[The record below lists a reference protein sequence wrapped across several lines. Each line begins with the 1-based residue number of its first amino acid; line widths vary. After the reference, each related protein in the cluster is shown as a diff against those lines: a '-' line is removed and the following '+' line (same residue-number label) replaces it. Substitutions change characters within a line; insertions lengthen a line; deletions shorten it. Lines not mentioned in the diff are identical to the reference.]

1 MNRKEKLETLHELA
15 AIALTIDELRDRR
28 HKADINAPV
37 EEPYVKVQL
46 LYGEI
51 NVVLSRDR
59 DDSTHIYSTDPAEK
73 TIDGSIDDA
82 VKVMTAM
89 LGELSEYADD

>member
-28 HKADINAPV
+28 HKADISAPA

-46 LYGEI
+46 LYGVI
-51 NVVLSRDR
+51 NVVISRDR
-59 DDSTHIYSTDPAEK
+59 DDSTHIYSSDPGDKMA
-73 TIDGSIDDA
+73 DGAIDDA
-82 VKVMTAM
+82 VKVMTEM
-89 LGELSEYADD
+89 LGALSEYADD